1 MSIFCGFTSDACT
14 EIEPGVPESALMD
27 RVISPKTTRRISW
40 RVPPAVSSSEIRV
53 RPWKPCL
60 GPMPRIRA
68 LQPWPPESWRS
79 CEPWKG
85 DSILRPKVFI
95 TNANLLRLTTE
106 QRLRTF
112 LEDHRPAT
120 ISFVHFAD
128 GVLTLIE
135 TATAEEANRV
145 VVALASIRLGAD
157 ALALVRGDSP
167 QGQQLAQRFT
177 ELKERELERNWMN
190 RQPSWYN

>member
-1 MSIFCGFTSDACT
+1 M
-14 EIEPGVPESALMD
+14 
-27 RVISPKTTRRISW
+27 
-40 RVPPAVSSSEIRV
+40 
-53 RPWKPCL
+53 
-60 GPMPRIRA
+60 
-68 LQPWPPESWRS
+68 
-79 CEPWKG
+79 
-85 DSILRPKVFI
+85 RPKVFI

-135 TATAEEANRV
+135 TTTAEEANRV

-177 ELKERELERNWMN
+177 ELKERELEHNWMN